1 MARSPKD
8 LGVRKHARKHGL
20 AQDKRSSKGMRRM
33 MRAVRLMKTM
43 AMKAMKSMA
52 MNGKGK
58 LRDGMGK
65 RRGSR
70 ANARGRVSLTSGVK
84 VEPAHMKRHG
94 RPTLPEAR
102 GPAYTDPAFGKRRG
116 ANNHIARLPIS
127 ERIAVVELARMK
139 PVALANALVEL
150 GILPNQGGRCSECKA
165 GTVKLVERPGRGSEI
180 TVGTTT
186 TVIEP
191 PGQRIWRCGHW
202 DCQKRYIN
210 MDPAGPLKD
219 LFGKGTVST
228 WTTLMAIAHCASKH
242 AAG

>member
-8 LGVRKHARKHGL
+8 SGVRKHARKHG
-20 AQDKRSSKGMRRM
+20 QGRDRRSSKGMRRM
-33 MRAVRLMKTM
+33 MRAVRLMKAM

-52 MNGKGK
+52 MKGKGK

-70 ANARGRVSLTSGVK
+70 ANARGRVSITSGMK

-116 ANNHIARLPIS
+116 HIHIAQLPIS

-150 GILPNQGGRCSECKA
+150 GSCP
-165 GTVKLVERPGRGSEI
+165 T
-180 TVGTTT
+180 
-186 TVIEP
+186 
-191 PGQRIWRCGHW
+191 
-202 DCQKRYIN
+202 
-210 MDPAGPLKD
+210 
-219 LFGKGTVST
+219 KGEGAPS
-228 WTTLMAIAHCASKH
+228 ARRAR
-242 AAG
+242 